1 MKKAIDKIKNN
12 KVLYFLSILIIGL
25 LIILVARIT
34 YAYLAPRISSALG
47 NVTIDS
53 DTVDDLDFIIG
64 DPLNI
69 DATSTTLPENGTNIV
84 SSSVSSASL
93 TANSTKN
100 TAEYNYY
107 LYFQILSNNFTYSN
121 GSTPEI
127 ILTITD
133 PNGDEVTNV
142 SGLNYGTFSGV
153 SGFDVTTKKGL
164 FTIADGYTITSNS
177 STSATIQNWTFT
189 LTYLNLS
196 FDQSANYGHNLT
208 TKVIMSR
215 SERSM
220 VLASYIKKLYTGT
233 QGKNS
238 IYYHDSSLANGAG
251 DNSYRYAGASDSVNN
266 FVCFGSNAD
275 TCPNNNLYRIIGV
288 FDDQVKL
295 IKYDYATKD
304 MLGTDGG
311 YYFDEEEASNENFY
325 GKSKGNNSLNDVLG
339 YQRKNTTSWSSSTLN
354 TINLNTNY
362 VIYLGTDWASKI
374 ATHTWVV
381 GGNTSNNIY
390 DVPVATTYKNEIV
403 NPASNITYD
412 AKIGLMYVSDFGF
425 AASQNMWTSNLINYI
440 ISNNSDLN
448 WMYMGLNENTIT
460 FYYDELRP
468 FSLTILPVNSIM
480 KYDEFITLIKELGGD
495 ISTPIRPVFYLNND
509 VKLASG
515 TGTKQDPYRLEI

>member
-1 MKKAIDKIKNN
+1 
-12 KVLYFLSILIIGL
+12 
-25 LIILVARIT
+25 
-34 YAYLAPRISSALG
+34 
-47 NVTIDS
+47 
-53 DTVDDLDFIIG
+53 
-64 DPLNI
+64 
-69 DATSTTLPENGTNIV
+69 
-84 SSSVSSASL
+84 
-93 TANSTKN
+93 
-100 TAEYNYY
+100 
-107 LYFQILSNNFTYSN
+107 
-121 GSTPEI
+121 
-127 ILTITD
+127 
-133 PNGDEVTNV
+133 
-142 SGLNYGTFSGV
+142 
-153 SGFDVTTKKGL
+153 
-164 FTIADGYTITSNS
+164 
-177 STSATIQNWTFT
+177 
-189 LTYLNLS
+189 
-196 FDQSANYGHNLT
+196 
-208 TKVIMSR
+208 MSR

-233 QGKNS
+233 QGDNS

-251 DNSYRYAGASDSVNN
+251 DNSYRYAGTSDSVNN
-266 FVCFGSNAD
+266 FVCFGSSAD

-311 YYFDEEEASNENFY
+311 YYFSEEDFNEDFY

-362 VIYLGTDWASKI
+362 VSYLGTDWASKI

-425 AASQNMWTSNLINYI
+425 AASQNMWASNLINYI

-448 WMYMGLNENTIT
+448 WMYMGLIENTIT
-460 FYYDELRP
+460 FYYDELSP
-468 FSLTILPVNSIM
+468 CSLTILPVNSTV
-480 KYDEFITLIKELGGD
+480 KYDEYIKVIEELGGD